1 MWVNTHIESVLLQLL
16 LVPRESSRGLAR
28 PCCGV
33 YGSYAHRACG
43 CNCRAVNNERFFSD
57 TKKAGRSLL
66 VGNALT
72 FKQRVQL
79 SLVHGLPDHGRG
91 DHACHPCAVRQ
102 GLHGACLRG
111 VLSAH
116 QTLFA
121 GWG

>member
-1 MWVNTHIESVLLQLL
+1 MKDSFQTQKKQAEACLWEM
-16 LVPRESSRGLAR
+16 RSR
-28 PCCGV
+28 
-33 YGSYAHRACG
+33 
-43 CNCRAVNNERFFSD
+43 
-57 TKKAGRSLL
+57 
-66 VGNALT
+66 